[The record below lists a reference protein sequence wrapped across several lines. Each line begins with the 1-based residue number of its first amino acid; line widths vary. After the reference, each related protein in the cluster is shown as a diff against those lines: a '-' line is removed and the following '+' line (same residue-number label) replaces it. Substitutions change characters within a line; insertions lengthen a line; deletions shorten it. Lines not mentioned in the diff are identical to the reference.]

1 MHYPQILSWLSARAG
16 IDEARGQ
23 AIWDAIVDAARQ
35 RIPNRK
41 SAAPHIGTW
50 SPSCIGNWR
59 VEASRNGCSDWL
71 DNLQDAPQLTALL
84 DFQTTLLTR
93 MMLAWRDVAVA
104 STRTWTQ
111 GHNKRSGR
119 LKLNGGVGEA
129 EPVPASTSADASSN
143 THAARRV
150 SPYQSRRWRW
160 VEQNCRRP
168 STAGTV
174 PAASTGVRPWYR
186 TYFSAR

>member
-35 RIPNRK
+35 RYAEPEIG
-41 SAAPHIGTW
+41 SAAYWEDVVTELH
-50 SPSCIGNWR
+50 R
-59 VEASRNGCSDWL
+59 QLAVEASRNGRSDWL

-111 GHNKRSGR
+111 GHNKD
-119 LKLNGGVGEA
+119 L
-129 EPVPASTSADASSN
+129 
-143 THAARRV
+143 AA
-150 SPYQSRRWRW
+150 
-160 VEQNCRRP
+160 
-168 STAGTV
+168 
-174 PAASTGVRPWYR
+174 
-186 TYFSAR
+186 